1 MKSIIIP
8 HYGNHLED
16 LLKPCLESIIK
27 YTDLDDLEVIV
38 VCNGSTLDAREYVE
52 SLGEPFKVL
61 WFDEGQGFTRATN
74 LGVEMSKGDIIILM
88 NNDFLLLPQPKNQWL
103 DFLCDPLKGK
113 VGMTGNLKI
122 WDESVERM
130 FIVFFC
136 CAFPR
141 HIWEKVG
148 PLDEAWTPGGG
159 EDIEFCLK
167 VEQLGYKIIQV
178 PDEHNEVINGINVN
192 RFMSYHVGEATMLSE
207 ERRESWIEH
216 IKWVRERLREKYCLP
231 QGWFYG
237 EDIEEYRQLVE
248 DVPEGGTIG
257 ELGCAYGRSIC
268 SVADIIKR
276 KKLKV
281 VIVDTFEGTVSERE
295 PGQGPDDFE
304 QAFRGNIKRFG
315 IEADIHRGMTHD
327 VVKNIPDRTFDLLF
341 IDADHSYESVKQDI
355 EDWLPKIK
363 VGGKISGHDYGNVPG
378 VGKAVNEKFSNIRVN
393 QLQFEIKSGI
403 ATSSVWSKRI

>member
-1 MKSIIIP
+1 MKKRITKEE
-8 HYGNHLED
+8 YD
-16 LLKPCLESIIK
+16 LLSDAERSKFQCLGA
-27 YTDLDDLEVIV
+27 LDPD
-38 VCNGSTLDAREYVE
+38 
-52 SLGEPFKVL
+52 
-61 WFDEGQGFTRATN
+61 
-74 LGVEMSKGDIIILM
+74 
-88 NNDFLLLPQPKNQWL
+88 
-103 DFLCDPLKGK
+103 
-113 VGMTGNLKI
+113 
-122 WDESVERM
+122 
-130 FIVFFC
+130 
-136 CAFPR
+136 
-141 HIWEKVG
+141 
-148 PLDEAWTPGGG
+148 WTPGGG

-207 ERRESWIEH
+207 ERRESWIKH
-216 IKWVRERLREKYCLP
+216 IAWVRERLREKYQLP

-237 EDIEEYRQLVE
+237 EDISEYRQLVE

-257 ELGCAYGRSIC
+257 ELGCARGRSIC

-281 VIVDTFEGTVSERE
+281 IIVDTFEGTAGE
-295 PGQGPDDFE
+295 PSYGDKFRKEFE
-304 QAFRGNIKRFG
+304 DNIKRFG
-315 IEADIHRGMTHD
+315 IDAEIHEGYTHD
-327 VVKNIPDRTFDLLF
+327 VVEDISNGTFDLLF

-378 VGKAVNEKFSNIRVN
+378 VGKAVNERFSNIRVN

-403 ATSSVWSKRI
+403 ATSSVWSKRL